1 MPSFS
6 RPPAGVADFGQGS
19 ISQLPL
25 HRNPGLEIVYLSRG
39 HLRWEVEGRPEQ
51 VRPESV
57 FYTFPWERHGSR
69 DEYEPGHFWH
79 WVLFRLRGPA
89 GRFSFHPSL
98 GFSEHETARIRRVLR
113 GTGERRTFPATRDV
127 AWILPRLIAECRDG
141 GPLSAPAIVSLSRLL
156 ILELVRCVQPGRKER
171 QIVPG
176 VETRMRH
183 CVQAIRERAHEPWTL
198 ATMARLAG
206 LNRTRFAAL
215 LKTMTGDAPTIYLRR
230 MRVLRAQEWLRD
242 TDRSI
247 TEIAH
252 RSGFSTSQHFA
263 RIFKQFSGRTARDY
277 REDSPRRRRA
287 GVKSMAHKQKKKPA

>member
-1 MPSFS
+1 MPPAL
-6 RPPAGVADFGQGS
+6 RPPACLAGFGQGS

-79 WVLFRLRGPA
+79 WVLFRLQGPA
-89 GRFSFHPSL
+89 RRFSFHPSL
-98 GFSEHETARIRRVLR
+98 GFSQRETARIRQVLQ

-127 AWILPRLIAECRDG
+127 AWLLPRLIAECRGG

-156 ILELVRCVQPGRKER
+156 ILELVRCVQPGPGKR
-171 QIVPG
+171 QIIPG

-183 CVQAIRERAHEPWTL
+183 CVEAIRERAHEPWTL

-206 LNRTRFAAL
+206 LSRTRFAAL
-215 LKTMTGDAPTIYLRR
+215 LKKMTGDAPTTYLRR
-230 MRVLRAQEWLRD
+230 MRVLRAQEWLRE

-252 RSGFSTSQHFA
+252 HAGFSTSQHFA

-277 REDSPRRRRA
+277 RENRPRRRRT
-287 GVKSMAHKQKKKPA
+287 GVRRLRHGREKASA